1 MRTAISRGVAAAGLF
16 AATATLA
23 AQESGIETF
32 HVQGNVYLLAGA
44 ASNIAVQV
52 GPDGVLVVD
61 TGGEDTA
68 DAVLAAIRTLS
79 DGPIR
84 WMVNTHGHR
93 DHTGGNTTVSQAG
106 VTLNGNPA
114 AIIAHEEVPT
124 RMVLEDRPITEWP
137 LNTFFEDRRDFY
149 FNGEAIFLYHHP
161 GGHTDGDIVV
171 YFRGSDVLVSGDLF
185 ITTTYP
191 VIDADYGGGVDG
203 FIGGLNNMLDIAVP
217 AWLQDGGTYVIPG
230 HGRIGDEAD
239 IIEYRDMIVIVRDRI
254 QDMIAKGMS
263 LEEVRAAEPSLDYDT
278 RYDAGDGPGS
288 RDAFIEAVYRD
299 LAQGGDQ

>member
-1 MRTAISRGVAAAGLF
+1 MRPGTSAAGLALAVAPF
-16 AATATLA
+16 LA
-23 AQESGIETF
+23 AQSPIETY

-44 ASNIAVQV
+44 ATNIAVQV

-61 TGGEDTA
+61 TGGEETA

-84 WMVNTHGHR
+84 WIVNTHGHR
-93 DHTGGNTTVSQAG
+93 DNTGGNTTVSQAG

-114 AIIAHEEVPT
+114 AIIAHEAVPT

-161 GGHTDGDIVV
+161 RGHTDGDIVV

-185 ITTTYP
+185 TTTTYP

-203 FIGGLNNMLDIAVP
+203 FIDGLNNMLDIAVP
-217 AWLQDGGTYVIPG
+217 AWLQDGGTYVVPG

-239 IIEYRDMIVIVRDRI
+239 IIEYRDMIVIIRDRI

-263 LEEVRAAEPSLDYDT
+263 LEAVRAAEPSLDYDT
-278 RYDAGDGPGS
+278 RYDAGGGPGS
-288 RDAFIEAVYRD
+288 TDAFIEAVYRD
-299 LAQGGDQ
+299 LAEGVDQ

>member
-1 MRTAISRGVAAAGLF
+1 MKRTTSAVVAAGLGL
-16 AATATLA
+16 AAAPFLA
-23 AQESGIETF
+23 AQSPIETY
-32 HVQGNVYLLAGA
+32 HVQGNVYQLAGG
-44 ASNIAVQV
+44 ASNVAVQV

-61 TGGEDTA
+61 TGGEETA

-84 WMVNTHGHR
+84 WMVNTHAHR

-124 RMVLEDRPITEWP
+124 RMVEEDRPITEWP

-161 GGHTDGDIVV
+161 RGHTDGDIVV
-171 YFRGSDVLVSGDLF
+171 YFRGSDVLAAGDLF

-191 VIDADYGGGVDG
+191 VIDAGYDGGVTG
-203 FIGGLNNMLDIAVP
+203 FIDGLNNMLDIAVP

-239 IIEYRDMIVIVRDRI
+239 VIEYRDMIVIVRDRI
-254 QDMIAKGMS
+254 LDMIAKGMS
-263 LEEVRAAEPSLDYDT
+263 LDDVRAARPTLDYDP

-288 RDAFIEAVYRD
+288 ADAFIEAVYRD
-299 LAQGGDQ
+299 LAEGGDQ